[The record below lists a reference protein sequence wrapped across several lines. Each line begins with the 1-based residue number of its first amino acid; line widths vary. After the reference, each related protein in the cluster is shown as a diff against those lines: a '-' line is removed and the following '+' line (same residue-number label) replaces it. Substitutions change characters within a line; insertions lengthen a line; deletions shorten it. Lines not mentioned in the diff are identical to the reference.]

1 MNYLEQYSSEEV
13 ITWPIEVLN
22 EPNIEFWAGSMEEY
36 FKLY

>member
-1 MNYLEQYSSEEV
+1 M
-13 ITWPIEVLN
+13 LN